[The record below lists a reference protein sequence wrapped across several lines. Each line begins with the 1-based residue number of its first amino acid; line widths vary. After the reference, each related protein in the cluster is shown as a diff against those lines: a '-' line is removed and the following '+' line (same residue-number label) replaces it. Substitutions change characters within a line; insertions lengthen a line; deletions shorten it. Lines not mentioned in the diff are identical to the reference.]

1 MKRELDSTISV
12 TGFFVLAALAAMV
25 FSGCGRKAQAG
36 INRGGEAERAC
47 GYEFK
52 VEKSDLALDMQL
64 EILAGLWVDNSGAAY
79 KPVTVG
85 GRSLSEKKGFQFDF
99 LQNLYGEVS
108 VRFSSTTPT
117 PAQDSVTG
125 PAVKFNALR
134 ISTPLSGFED
144 GTYRALDAFL
154 DNRDSVSWTCMTYVY
169 KVTDLNNIVI
179 APVPR
184 HFVVGS
190 KVSAPPLA
198 DHLKEVTN
206 PGANKY
212 LKLQ

>member
-1 MKRELDSTISV
+1 MRRELDSTISV
-12 TGFFVLAALAAMV
+12 TGFFILAALFAMV
-25 FSGCGRKAQAG
+25 FSGCGRRAAT

-47 GYEFK
+47 GYEFEL
-52 VEKSDLALDMQL
+52 EKNDTALDMQL
-64 EILAGLWVDNSGAAY
+64 EILTGLWVDNSTTEY
-79 KPVTVG
+79 KPITVG

-117 PAQDSVTG
+117 PVQDSVTG
-125 PAVKFNALR
+125 PSVKFNALR
-134 ISTPLSGFED
+134 ISTPLSGFQD

-154 DNRDSVSWTCMTYVY
+154 ANRDSVSWTCMTYVY
-169 KVTDLNNIVI
+169 KITDLNNIVI

-184 HFVVGS
+184 HLVVGS
-190 KVSAPPLA
+190 NVSAPSLA
-198 DHLKEVTN
+198 DHLKEVTK
-206 PGANKY
+206 PETYKY